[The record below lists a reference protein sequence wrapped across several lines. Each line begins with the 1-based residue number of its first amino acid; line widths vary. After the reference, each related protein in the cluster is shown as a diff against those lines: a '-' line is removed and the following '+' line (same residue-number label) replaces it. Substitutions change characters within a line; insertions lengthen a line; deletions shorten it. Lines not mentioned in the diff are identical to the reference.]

1 MKYPKLALSTAVA
14 GAILSGGALAMPGFT
29 EQAPFSSVEI
39 CIGKISKAANYE
51 NARRV
56 RHEVDS
62 EARRVGGHTI
72 RIDTSVFGADGSEL
86 IREYSTVCAVS
97 TNQETRHFVIREKGI

>member
-1 MKYPKLALSTAVA
+1 MKHLNLALSTAVA
-14 GAILSGGALAMPGFT
+14 GMILSGSALAMPGFT

-51 NARRV
+51 NAGRV

-62 EARRVGGHTI
+62 EERRVGGHKI
-72 RIDTSVFGADGSEL
+72 KIDTLVFGADGSEL
-86 IREYSTVCAVS
+86 IREYTTVCAVS
-97 TNQETRHFVIREKGI
+97 SKQEAQRFVIREKGI